1 MTTTD
6 PSLAQDALSAMDRGD
21 FDTAY
26 AVWVKLAEA
35 GDDKAALQAGLMHH
49 AGQGR
54 PVDHQEAYTWYLK
67 AFDHNADAWNNLGVL
82 YRDGLG
88 VKQNRQIAFL
98 LFLTIHMGSHGD
110 EGTQLRANRNLRRE
124 IAELPEQVRQTAL
137 CHTPDYLV
145 AYVKSRGQLQ
155 GIPEAYR
162 AGPGRKRF
170 RELGWWAPGELA
182 PFDCPEGT

>member
-1 MTTTD
+1 
-6 PSLAQDALSAMDRGD
+6 MDRGD